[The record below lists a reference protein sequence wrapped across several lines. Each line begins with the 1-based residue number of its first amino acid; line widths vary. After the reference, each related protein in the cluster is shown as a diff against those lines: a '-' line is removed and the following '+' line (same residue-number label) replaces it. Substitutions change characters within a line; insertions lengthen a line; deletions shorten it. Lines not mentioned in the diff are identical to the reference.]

1 MSDAILMRGL
11 HFWGRHGV
19 HEEERVLGQPF
30 LVDLELELS
39 LQRAGETDD
48 LKHTVDYGRVYR
60 RVEEVVTGEPV
71 DLLECLAQRL
81 AALILAEFPVERVT
95 VEVHKPHAPLGGVFR
110 DAAVR
115 IRRERKT

>member
-1 MSDAILMRGL
+1 MSDAIIIKGL
-11 HFWGRHGV
+11 EFWGCHGV

-30 LVDLELELS
+30 LVDLELGLS

-60 RVEEVVTGEPV
+60 RVKEVVTGEPV

-81 AALILAEFPVERVT
+81 AALVLDEFPVDRVT

-110 DAAVR
+110 DVSVR
-115 IRRERKT
+115 LLRERKA